1 MLTLAF
7 DTSAKTAS
15 VAVLE
20 DDIVVY
26 DVMINA
32 GKNHSEVLL
41 PAIGQACAGSGVHIR
56 QIDLFACTLG
66 PGSFTGL
73 RIGLSTLKGLM
84 MATGKPGAGVSSLHA
99 LALNARHSTGTVAA
113 MMDAGRGQV
122 YLAYFRSDEDGFLHP
137 LGPETATA
145 PQNIADCPYEEV
157 VYVGDGAVKY
167 AAVINSS
174 PGRNQLVFAESQFIR
189 AWAVGLLAVEKY
201 RSRDLLDIQK
211 AAPVYLRPADAAPGK
226 PVFPRQT
233 V

>member
-99 LALNARHSTGTVAA
+99 LALNARHCTGTVAA
-113 MMDAGRGQV
+113 MMDAGRGQL

-137 LGPETATA
+137 LGPEAATA

-174 PGRNQLVFAESQFIR
+174 IGRNQLVFAENQFIG

-211 AAPVYLRPADAAPGK
+211 ATPVYLRPADAEPGK
-226 PVFPRQT
+226 PVFPSQA

>member
-7 DTSAKTAS
+7 DTSSKTVS
-15 VAVLE
+15 VALLE
-20 DDIVVY
+20 DRAVLY
-26 DVMINA
+26 NA
-32 GKNHSEVLL
+32 ILHREQNHSEVLL
-41 PAIGQACAGSGVHIR
+41 PAIDEACR
-56 QIDLFACTLG
+56 QTGISVRDIGFFACTLG

-211 AAPVYLRPADAAPGK
+211 TTPVYLRPADAAPGK